1 MMGLFD
7 DALGALTGGS
17 GTSPNS
23 MMGAVMSMIQ
33 NQPGGLAGLA
43 EKFQNGGLGDVVQSW
58 IGTGQNQPVSADQ
71 IQQVLGSD
79 TVKELAAKAGLDP
92 TQAASGLSE
101 LLPQLV
107 DKLTPGGQIPEGD
120 LLSQGL
126 GMLKGKL
133 FG

>member
-1 MMGLFD
+1 MGLFD
-7 DALGALTGGS
+7 DALSALTGGS
-17 GTSPNS
+17 GTSQNS
-23 MMGAVMSMIQ
+23 ILGAAMSMIQ

-43 EKFQNGGLGDVVQSW
+43 EKFQSGGLGDVVQAW

-79 TVKELAAKAGLDP
+79 AVKELAAKTGIDP
-92 TQAASGLSE
+92 AQAASGLSE
-101 LLPQLV
+101 VLPQLV
-107 DKLTPGGQIPEGD
+107 DKLTPSGQIPEGD